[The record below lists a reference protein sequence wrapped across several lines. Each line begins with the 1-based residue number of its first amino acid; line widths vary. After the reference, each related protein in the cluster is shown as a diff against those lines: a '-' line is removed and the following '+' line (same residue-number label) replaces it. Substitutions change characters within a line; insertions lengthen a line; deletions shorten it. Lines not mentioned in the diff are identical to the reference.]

1 MGNVYRRTP
10 ATMWNGEGGQVS
22 SSSDYSNVAEDSIF
36 SSLLMPDGCGIP
48 WEKQLQMSWQ
58 FQTANSNLKI
68 CKNRLKGLY
77 DARDELTDK
86 QNLIQLKINRAEA
99 SQRKAE
105 CALQTCHYPILPDV
119 TNKDIE
125 CVLKLDGP
133 ALQEAALSGPLTNPH
148 GPLFDLLTGF
158 TPYFNDP
165 VDYFATPAGP
175 STSSARL
182 GSSARLVSSTAGPV
196 VRRSIPTLLPIR
208 HARRTSAFDA
218 GFRSVEFTTGPNNN
232 HNNNKPV
239 ETIKPLKL
247 KRLLIKP
254 VLPSCRKPSKK
265 EFWQSQVIKNVLPTS
280 GEEDYPDLLA
290 SSD

>member
-1 MGNVYRRTP
+1 MGIVYRRTP
-10 ATMWNGEGGQVS
+10 AIMWNGEGGQVS
-22 SSSDYSNVAEDSIF
+22 SSSDYSSVAEDPIF
-36 SSLLMPDGCGIP
+36 SSILMPDDCGIR
-48 WEKQLQMSWQ
+48 WETQLQMRMK
-58 FQTANSNLKI
+58 FQTANSSLKV

-86 QNLIQLKINRAEA
+86 QTLIQLQIKRAEA

-105 CALQTCHYPILPDV
+105 GSFKTCHYPILPDAN
-119 TNKDIE
+119 NKDIE
-125 CVLKLDGP
+125 CMLKLDGSS
-133 ALQEAALSGPLTNPH
+133 LQAAALFGPLTDPH

-158 TPYFNDP
+158 TPYFNAP

-196 VRRSIPTLLPIR
+196 VRRSVPTLLPIR
-208 HARRTSAFDA
+208 HARRTTAFDA

-232 HNNNKPV
+232 KPV
-239 ETIKPLKL
+239 ETIKPLKV

-254 VLPSCRKPSKK
+254 ILPICRKPSKK
-265 EFWQSQVIKNVLPTS
+265 EFWQSQVVKNAPVLPAS
-280 GEEDYPDLLA
+280 GEEDYLDLFA

>member
-1 MGNVYRRTP
+1 MGIVYRRTP
-10 ATMWNGEGGQVS
+10 AIMWNGEGGQVS
-22 SSSDYSNVAEDSIF
+22 SSSDYSSVAEDSIF
-36 SSLLMPDGCGIP
+36 SSVLMPDGCGIR

-58 FQTANSNLKI
+58 FQTANSNLKV

-105 CALQTCHYPILPDV
+105 GSFKTCHYPILPDAN
-119 TNKDIE
+119 NKDIE
-125 CVLKLDGP
+125 CVLKLGGP
-133 ALQEAALSGPLTNPH
+133 ALQAAALFGPLTDPH

-158 TPYFNDP
+158 TPCFNAP

-182 GSSARLVSSTAGPV
+182 VSSTAGPV
-196 VRRSIPTLLPIR
+196 VRRSVPTLLPIR
-208 HARRTSAFDA
+208 HARRTTAFDA
-218 GFRSVEFTTGPNNN
+218 GFRSVEFATGPNN
-232 HNNNKPV
+232 NNNKPV
-239 ETIKPLKL
+239 ETIKPLKV

-254 VLPSCRKPSKK
+254 ILPSCRKPSKK
-265 EFWQSQVIKNVLPTS
+265 EFWQSQVVKNAPVLPAS
-280 GEEDYPDLLA
+280 GEENYLDLLA